1 MAELADAPG
10 LGPGG
15 AIREG
20 STPSLPRAKRRHRLA
35 WPRTSGSQP
44 EDSGS
49 NPDGADLLPFLGTQ
63 IASFFDA
70 DLRRFTLI
78 VCQRITRIFT
88 DILKLLSY

>member
-1 MAELADAPG
+1 
-10 LGPGG
+10 
-15 AIREG
+15 
-20 STPSLPRAKRRHRLA
+20 
-35 WPRTSGSQP
+35 
-44 EDSGS
+44 
-49 NPDGADLLPFLGTQ
+49 LLPFLGTQ

>member
-20 STPSLPRAKRRHRLA
+20 STPSLPRAKWRHRLA

-49 NPDGADLLPFLGTQ
+49 NPDGADLLPFFGRRFTQ

-78 VCQRITRIFT
+78 VFISRVFIY
-88 DILKLLSY
+88 L